1 MENVEIVLERHEQ
14 RLRTLEQEI
23 SVMKEVQSE
32 IRSMNETL
40 VMLANELKHT
50 NEHLGRHERKIE
62 EIENAPK
69 LRTREVVTAVIVAVV
84 TCTVTALLSLLFT

>member
-14 RLRTLEQEI
+14 RIRKLEEEI

-62 EIENAPK
+62 EIENIPK

-84 TCTVTALLSLLFT
+84 TSTVTTLIGFLL

>member
-23 SVMKEVQSE
+23 SVMKEVQNE

-69 LRTREVVTAVIVAVV
+69 LRTREIVTAVIVAVV
-84 TCTVTALLSLLFT
+84 TCTVTALLSLFFT

>member
-14 RLRTLEQEI
+14 RIRKLEEEI
-23 SVMKEVQSE
+23 SVMKEVQGE

-62 EIENAPK
+62 EIENIPK

-84 TCTVTALLSLLFT
+84 TCTVTTLIGFLL

>member
-23 SVMKEVQSE
+23 SVMKEVQCE

>member
-69 LRTREVVTAVIVAVV
+69 LRTREIVTAMIVAVV

>member
-69 LRTREVVTAVIVAVV
+69 LRTREIVTAMIVAVV
-84 TCTVTALLSLLFT
+84 TCTVTTLLSLLFT

>member
-62 EIENAPK
+62 EIENVPK
-69 LRTREVVTAVIVAVV
+69 LRTREIVTAVIVAVV